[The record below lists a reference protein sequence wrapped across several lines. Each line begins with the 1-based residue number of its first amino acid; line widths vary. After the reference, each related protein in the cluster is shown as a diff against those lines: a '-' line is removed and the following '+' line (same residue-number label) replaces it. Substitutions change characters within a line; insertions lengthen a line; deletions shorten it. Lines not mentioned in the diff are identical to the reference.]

1 MKLEDLRNQI
11 DAIDNQIAELY
22 VQRMDVAREIGV
34 VKEIDKINLQNTTRE
49 KEIISRVT
57 AGMPEEIKL
66 YGKQVFETLFS
77 TSKAYQSRLLSI
89 NSDTKN
95 QIENALKD
103 GTPAFPIDAT
113 VACQGVPGAYSQI
126 AADRMIEIPNTM
138 FFKDWESVFNA
149 VEKGLCKYGVLPIEN
164 SSVGSVNGVYDLIS
178 LHKCFIVRSAKI
190 RIQHFFLAKK
200 GTCLEDIKEIFSHE
214 QAIGQCS
221 KFLKQFANAKITIVN
236 NTAIAAK
243 SVMESDRN
251 DVACVASHE
260 CAGIYGLNILEPN
273 IQDNENNYTRF
284 IAISKDLKIY
294 DGANKISITCN
305 LAHEPGSLN
314 KMLNSF
320 STLGLNLTKLE
331 SRPVAN
337 SSFEFNFYF
346 DFDADIKRP
355 EVKNLIA
362 ELDNSCDRFT
372 FLGAYQEI

>member
-1 MKLEDLRNQI
+1 MKLEDLREKI
-11 DAIDNQIAELY
+11 DVIDDEIAKLY
-22 VQRMDVAREIGV
+22 TERMEVAREIGMI
-34 VKEIDKINLQNTTRE
+34 KEMEKINLINTTRE

-57 AGMPEEIKL
+57 ASMPEDIKL
-66 YGKQVFETLFS
+66 YGKQVYETLFS
-77 TSKAYQSRLLSI
+77 TSKAYQSRLMSME
-89 NSDTKN
+89 SETKTL
-95 QIENALKD
+95 IENALKD

-113 VACQGVPGAYSQI
+113 VGCQGVPGAYSQI

-138 FFKDWESVFNA
+138 FFKDWDAVFNA
-149 VEKGLCKYGVLPIEN
+149 VEKGLCKFGVLPIEN
-164 SSVGSVNGVYDLIS
+164 SSVGSVNSVYDLIS
-178 LHKCFIVRSAKI
+178 QHHCYIVRSAKI

-200 GTCLEDIKEIFSHE
+200 GTRLEDIKEIFSHE

-243 SVMESDRN
+243 TVMESDRT
-251 DVACVASHE
+251 DVACVSSHE
-260 CAGIYGLNILEPN
+260 CAGIYGLSILEPN

-284 IAISKDLKIY
+284 IAISKNLKIFE
-294 DGANKISITCN
+294 GANKISITCN

-314 KMLNSF
+314 KLLNSF

-337 SSFEFNFYF
+337 SAFEFNFYF

-362 ELDNSCDRFT
+362 ELDNTCDRFT
-372 FLGAYQEI
+372 FLGAYEEI

>member
-1 MKLEDLRNQI
+1 MKLEDLREKI
-11 DAIDNQIAELY
+11 DAIDDEIAKLY
-22 VQRMDVAREIGV
+22 TERMEVAREIGM
-34 VKEIDKINLQNTTRE
+34 VKEMEKINLINTTRE

-57 AGMPEEIKL
+57 SQMPDEIKL
-66 YGKQVFETLFS
+66 YGKQVYETMFS
-77 TSKAYQSRLLSI
+77 TSKAYQSRLMSME
-89 NSDTKN
+89 SETKTL
-95 QIENALKD
+95 IEEALKK
-103 GTPAFPIDAT
+103 GTPAFPIAAT

-138 FFKDWESVFNA
+138 FFKDWDAVFNA
-149 VEKGLCKYGVLPIEN
+149 VEKGLCKFGVLPIEN
-164 SSVGSVNGVYDLIS
+164 SSVGSVNSVYDLIS
-178 LHKCFIVRSAKI
+178 QHHCYIVRSAKI
-190 RIQHFFLAKK
+190 RIQHYFLAKK
-200 GTCLEDIKEIFSHE
+200 GTKLSDIKEIFSHE

-221 KFLKQFANAKITIVN
+221 KFLKQFADAKITVVN

-260 CAGIYGLNILEPN
+260 CAGIYGLNIIEPN

-284 IAISKDLKIY
+284 IAISKNLQVFE
-294 DGANKISITCN
+294 GANKISITCN

-331 SRPVAN
+331 SRPVEN
-337 SSFEFNFYF
+337 SIFEFNFYF
-346 DFDADIKRP
+346 DFDADITRP

-362 ELDNSCDRFT
+362 ELDNTCDRFT
-372 FLGAYQEI
+372 FLGAYEEI